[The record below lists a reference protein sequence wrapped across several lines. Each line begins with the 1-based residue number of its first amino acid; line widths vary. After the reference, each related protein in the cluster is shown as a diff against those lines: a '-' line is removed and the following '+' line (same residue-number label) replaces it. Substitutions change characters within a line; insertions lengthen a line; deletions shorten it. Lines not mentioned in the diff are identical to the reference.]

1 VGTYY
6 RRLGVPVTEVW
17 IETGTYR
24 GDSIAAALREG
35 YPCIRSV
42 EFLAEWAKQAQ
53 ARFGTQRNVTIVQG
67 SSPERLP
74 ELIEAGR
81 STTFWLD
88 AHYQGG
94 PASEQD
100 PRYGECP
107 LLAELAV
114 IRGTPWARLPIL
126 AIDDAHMFFADT
138 LPAGFTAAH
147 WPSLEQIRAALLP
160 GYQVD
165 IENNVV
171 WAIPH
176 SERLPGTGENHG
188 VRDFL

>member
-1 VGTYY
+1 
-6 RRLGVPVTEVW
+6 VPLTEVW

-24 GDSIAAALREG
+24 GDSIEAALREG
-35 YPCIRSV
+35 YAYIRSV
-42 EFLAEWAKQAQ
+42 EFLADWASQAQ
-53 ARFGTQRNVTIVQG
+53 VRFSPQPNVTIVQG

-74 ELIEAGR
+74 GLIEPERG
-81 STTFWLD
+81 TTFWLD
-88 AHYQGG
+88 AHFQGG

-114 IRGTPWARLPIL
+114 IRAAPWVRLPIL

-138 LPAGFTAAH
+138 LPAGFTRAH
-147 WPSLEQIRAALLP
+147 WPSLEQIRGALLP

-171 WAIPH
+171 WAIPL
-176 SERLPGTGENHG
+176 SQR
-188 VRDFL
+188 